1 MTCEICG
8 EKSGRVSKTT
18 RTFGSGRPAFLIEGV
33 PVVRCFNCGESYFT
47 AATLKE
53 LERIRKDWRK
63 LAVAKRVPVA
73 KFKGAA

>member
-1 MTCEICG
+1 MICDICG
-8 EKSGRVSKTT
+8 KSGARVRRTT
-18 RTFGSGRPAFLIEGV
+18 RTFGTGRSRFLIEGV
-33 PVVRCFNCGESYFT
+33 PVVHCPHCGESYLT

-53 LERIRKDWRK
+53 IERIRKGWRR